1 MSAFND
7 AKFPSTRESVLGAA
21 RAFAPNMGER
31 YARERNRVVP
41 GHPYVSMLA
50 PAIRVRLVLER
61 EVAQIAL
68 DEHEKVYKCQKFVQ
82 EIHWRSYW
90 RTWLETHPEIWTRY
104 QTTLV
109 EAENGLAK
117 VQRNRIRQIENGESG
132 VEVMDNF
139 ARELVETGYMHNHAR
154 MWFAAFWI
162 HTEKLPWELGADF
175 FERHLICACP
185 ASNTLSWRWVAG
197 IQTRGKAYLARA
209 SNIRK
214 YCDPA
219 YLGDEIGMD
228 ELLKPKAA
236 EVPDA
241 DLPNAIEPEFDP
253 KIGEMSGPLGLW
265 ISEDDLAPETC
276 DELTNAKFDAVC
288 TTVVGAPEK
297 SEFSNGLRRDYRLAA
312 ARDAG
317 KRAAQAW
324 NAESTEIEARDTD
337 AVAAAVGDWAKTAK
351 IKTVVALKPF
361 VGPTD
366 DALDAIQS
374 RLKSEKIELI
384 LLRRPEDV
392 AGFPY
397 ANKGFFKFWSGIKK
411 EGALVEEDSAD
422 DES

>member
-7 AKFPSTRESVLGAA
+7 AKFPDTREAALGAA
-21 RAFAPNMGER
+21 RAFATNMGDR

-50 PAIRVRLVLER
+50 SAIRVRLVLER

-68 DEHEKVYKCQKFVQ
+68 DEHEKVHKCEKFVQ
-82 EIHWRSYW
+82 EVHWRSYW
-90 RTWLETHPEIWTRY
+90 RSWLEIHPEIWTRY
-104 QTTLV
+104 QTTLA
-109 EAENGLAK
+109 EAEKNLAK
-117 VQRNRIRQIENGESG
+117 VQRKRIAQIENGESG

-139 ARELVETGYMHNHAR
+139 TRELVETGYMHNHAR

-197 IQTRGKAYLARA
+197 IQTRGKAYLARP

-214 YCDPA
+214 FCDAA

-228 ELLKPKAA
+228 ELEKPKAA
-236 EVPDA
+236 DISDA
-241 DLPNAIEPEFDP
+241 DLPDPIEPEFASE
-253 KIGEMSGPLGLW
+253 IGEVSGPLGLW

-276 DELTNAKFDAVC
+276 DELKNAEFAALC

-297 SEFSNGLRRDYRLAA
+297 SETSNGLRRDYRLVA
-312 ARDAG
+312 ARDSGA
-317 KRAAQAW
+317 RAAQAW
-324 NAESTEIEARDTD
+324 KAETKDIEAADPD
-337 AVAAAVGDWAKTAK
+337 AVAAAIGDWARDNQ
-351 IKTVVALKPF
+351 IKNVVALKPF

-366 DALDAIQS
+366 DALPALKK
-374 RLKSEKIELI
+374 RLKQDGIGLV
-384 LLRRPEDV
+384 LLRRPEDA
-392 AGFPY
+392 AGLQY
-397 ANKGFFKFWSGIKK
+397 APKGFFKFWSGIKK
-411 EGALVEEDSAD
+411 EGALD
-422 DES
+422 